1 MSEKMKITTTEVVES
16 ECTGARIV
24 QVIETKFARGSD
36 EVDNPVRMVRQYW
49 SVEGELL
56 AEAEETATARRSLT
70 EQYRAAL
77 NRLKFLQRHMEQAG
91 IDVSGI
97 CGDPEPEAE
106 TSARNHGGSREH
118 L

>member
-16 ECTGARIV
+16 ECTGAKIV

-36 EVDNPVRMVRQYW
+36 EADNPVRMVRQYW

-56 AEAEETATARRSLT
+56 AEAEETAAGRRPLK

-77 NRLKFLQRHMEQAG
+77 HRLKFLQRHVERAG

-106 TSARNHGGSREH
+106 TSARNHGEFREH
-118 L
+118 Q